1 MRALHEPGGGEEQGT
16 EWKDQGNGQLGRP
29 GGWRDWGPGLLTS
42 RDFCELVEGWHSLQF
57 VRVHLGCLSL
67 QIPGFN
73 LLPGPWHA
81 TVEDTAKS
89 DNYREDR
96 AGLARARA
104 QTPQEWHPNSRPVS
118 IYLCGSHP
126 RVSLQEVPP
135 FDKTLVGSEISQ
147 IPSPSRAGFR

>member
-1 MRALHEPGGGEEQGT
+1 MEGSR
-16 EWKDQGNGQLGRP
+16 KRP
-29 GGWRDWGPGLLTS
+29 AFRLGGWRDWGPGLLTS

-104 QTPQEWHPNSRPVS
+104 QTPRNDTQIPGLSPS
-118 IYLCGSHP
+118 IYVGLTQESLFRRFHLLTKPLWALRFPKYLLLPGLALGGRPALIRALC
-126 RVSLQEVPP
+126 
-135 FDKTLVGSEISQ
+135 LV
-147 IPSPSRAGFR
+147 